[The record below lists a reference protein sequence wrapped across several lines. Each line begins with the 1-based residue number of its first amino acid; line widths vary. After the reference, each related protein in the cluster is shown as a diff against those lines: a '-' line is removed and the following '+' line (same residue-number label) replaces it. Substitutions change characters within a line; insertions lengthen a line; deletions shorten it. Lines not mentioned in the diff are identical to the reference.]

1 MATKAKKEVEAPKV
15 PDYHPEG
22 TIIAATRWLKV
33 KSSSRHYITGVHLDG
48 SLKGT
53 EMNINGAELVQV
65 CKSAD
70 IFTSEEKVTKTRAA
84 EILTTSYNIPF
95 TVVFEKA
102 DGTERT
108 LRGRL
113 IHPEPLLGR
122 SMVYDFDEE
131 GARLVDHRTIKS
143 LTVDH
148 VKYTVK

>member
-1 MATKAKKEVEAPKV
+1 MSTKAKKEVEAPKV
-15 PDYHPEG
+15 PDHHPEG

-33 KSSSRHYITGVHLDG
+33 TRSTKDYIHADHLEG
-48 SLKGT
+48 NLKGT
-53 EMNINGAELVQV
+53 EMAINGRELVQV

-70 IFTSEEKVTKTRAA
+70 IYTSEEKVTKTRAA

-122 SMVYDFDEE
+122 SMVYDFDQE
-131 GARLVDHRTIKS
+131 GERLVDHRTIKS